1 MAVGL
6 AALLD
11 DIAALVKLS
20 AASVDDVAAAAG
32 RASAKAAG
40 VVVDDAA
47 VTPRY
52 VHGVDP
58 KRELPIIWTITK
70 GSLRNKLLFILPA
83 LLLLS
88 QFAPFLLTPLL
99 MLGGTYLCFEGAEKV
114 YEHFSKKDHA
124 PEEPATERGPEAE
137 KKVTSGAIRT
147 DFILSAEIMVIA
159 LNEVAAESIW
169 ARAAILIVVAIGITV
184 AVYGFVALIVK
195 MDDIGLSMAKR
206 ESEGAQKFG
215 MALVKAMPIVLKVIS
230 IVGVFAMLWVGGH
243 IILVGMDE
251 LGLTAPY
258 EWVHHLAEP
267 AHHVAGIGGALA
279 WLIETFFSLLLG
291 LIWGAIIVVIMHLL
305 PFGKKG
311 HGHANGNE
319 GSDKHADSHAEGEPK
334 VGTINDDAAGAGS
347 SAYRADSGG
356 DRPVKD

>member
-1 MAVGL
+1 M
-6 AALLD
+6 
-11 DIAALVKLS
+11 
-20 AASVDDVAAAAG
+20 
-32 RASAKAAG
+32 
-40 VVVDDAA
+40 
-47 VTPRY
+47 
-52 VHGVDP
+52 
-58 KRELPIIWTITK
+58 
-70 GSLRNKLLFILPA
+70 
-83 LLLLS
+83 
-88 QFAPFLLTPLL
+88 
-99 MLGGTYLCFEGAEKV
+99 
-114 YEHFSKKDHA
+114 
-124 PEEPATERGPEAE
+124 
-137 KKVTSGAIRT
+137 
-147 DFILSAEIMVIA
+147 
-159 LNEVAAESIW
+159 
-169 ARAAILIVVAIGITV
+169 IVVAIGITV

-267 AHHVAGIGGALA
+267 AHHVAGIGVALA

-311 HGHANGNE
+311 HGHANGHE
-319 GSDKHADSHAEGEPK
+319 GSDKHADAHTEDAPK
-334 VGTINDDAAGAGS
+334 VDTINDDAAGAGS